1 MPSLVGSEM
10 CIRDSIITG
19 ADVGHRTHSKQ
30 RSDNCTHVTA
40 SISFSLASQGLPSGF
55 RKSACVRLHSES
67 SEPTMFSQTAPDEHP
82 PMPPPCRWPAVTTS
96 PTLAKFQLVWRRFCD
111 VVVFPSSLIRHS
123 LTTVSSINFF
133 RSLASKGF
141 PSGYST
147 SVCPTGLRKL
157 RTYDV
162 DFSNDACRTPP
173 DATTLP
179 MAISHHFTHP
189 RQVSAR
195 LAPPL

>member
-1 MPSLVGSEM
+1 MLSRSSFDLWSGQGTSWAHPPVSQVDTHTASCL
-10 CIRDSIITG
+10 DIITG

-111 VVVFPSSLIRHS
+111 VVVFPSCLEHT
-123 LTTVSSINFF
+123 LTALCT
-133 RSLASKGF
+133 
-141 PSGYST
+141 
-147 SVCPTGLRKL
+147 
-157 RTYDV
+157 
-162 DFSNDACRTPP
+162 TP
-173 DATTLP
+173 L
-179 MAISHHFTHP
+179 
-189 RQVSAR
+189 VSA
-195 LAPPL
+195 P